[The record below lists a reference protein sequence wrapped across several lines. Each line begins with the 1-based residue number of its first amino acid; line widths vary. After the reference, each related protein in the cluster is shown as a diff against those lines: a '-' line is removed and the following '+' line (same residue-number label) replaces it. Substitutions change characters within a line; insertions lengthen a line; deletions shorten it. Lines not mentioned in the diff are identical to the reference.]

1 MHDLARLWH
10 TAAEQAKR
18 ENAERAARVLA
29 HPDLVER
36 LRQEPAAMQDPH
48 GWSGWI
54 PPRTEPEGMCD
65 GGCGRSGRCPRHS
78 EHRTRINQSAIRRQL
93 VDIAAE
99 AMRREQ
105 AQLALDEDQAVDDQ
119 PGTT

>member
-1 MHDLARLWH
+1 
-10 TAAEQAKR
+10 
-18 ENAERAARVLA
+18 
-29 HPDLVER
+29 
-36 LRQEPAAMQDPH
+36 
-48 GWSGWI
+48 
-54 PPRTEPEGMCD
+54 MCD

-105 AQLALDEDQAVDDQ
+105 AQLALDDDQAVDDQ